1 VNDKERIMP
10 KSAQQKFNEYIEES
24 QSTMAAINEVTQ
36 STNQRYQ
43 GYGYAAGCLGV
54 ILADAIGELPRARR
68 AEFRARL
75 AKISDKARHEHL
87 LNTIKDAA

>member
-1 VNDKERIMP
+1 
-10 KSAQQKFNEYIEES
+10 
-24 QSTMAAINEVTQ
+24 
-36 STNQRYQ
+36 
-43 GYGYAAGCLGV
+43 LGV